1 MGARQDYKDVFFF
14 IRRMI
19 IIVFFIHLNNDQV
32 ALQLHPAGVLYLT
45 ARYTTL
51 REAYNRNLTADI
63 QPVVVVFVF
72 IIIVVVIV
80 VFIVVVPHNELILLL
95 LL

>member
-1 MGARQDYKDVFFF
+1 MY
-14 IRRMI
+14 
-19 IIVFFIHLNNDQV
+19 NDQV

-63 QPVVVVFVF
+63 QPVVVVVVVV
-72 IIIVVVIV
+72 IIVVVVIV
-80 VFIVVVPHNELILLL
+80 VFIVVVPHRPLYST
-95 LL
+95 